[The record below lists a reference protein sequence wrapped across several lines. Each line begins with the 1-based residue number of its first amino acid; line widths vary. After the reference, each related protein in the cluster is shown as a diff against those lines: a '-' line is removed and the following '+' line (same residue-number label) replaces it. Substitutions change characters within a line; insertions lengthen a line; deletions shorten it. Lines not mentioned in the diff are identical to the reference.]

1 MWEVIINMQKFED
14 VLKSPVFSEQYE
26 KYSYYKKI
34 WCADEIALFL
44 SFYTYGGSYNSFGL
58 EAILSKIRKRFKER
72 SVYMFLGE
80 KIKEVLEKYIDLDTD
95 SVDVFNILKYHPE
108 FMEFFGPEF
117 MEFFESERRKQ
128 NNYGININNSNNNGV
143 MRKMGNIV
151 GSALFGSSKE
161 KKYGGRV
168 LGVAPNVRQVES
180 NLGLSSDANLY
191 MDEDA
196 EFDCASNVDGFEME
210 SIEASVPMTGPIVA
224 KQVSC
229 SNIEK
234 IAGTDSYHQI
244 VEQGFKETYS
254 NPFSSFKMTT
264 NNASIG
270 ILMNNLNN
278 SRYID
283 KSMVRI
289 EEVLNGINFNLKKP
303 KDRKFNYVT
312 RLCNKPNSNNKL
324 FFVGVQAKDIN
335 LEDTYQNVTVLL
347 DVSGSMSSQA
357 EVTQAALVTLFMQLK
372 EKDIISL
379 VTYSSEDSIVFE
391 NKKIGKDITLLE
403 FIDYLFD
410 LKISGCTYG
419 SKGIETAYEIASKN
433 YRKDSINRVVLL
445 TDGDLNFGIN
455 SNDGLQKLIEEKKK
469 TGVFLTV
476 IGTGLFNYKDD
487 KLEVLSKYGNGNYC
501 VVNNIFDVSYNL
513 KDRYTSMMFTIAK
526 DVKAEVEFNPYFVKS
541 YRLLGYENR
550 GISHAEFKDDSVVSE
565 PFGSGS
571 YGVALYELEMNE
583 PFGDI
588 STDLKYSKVTVSDN
602 ENLCTIRVRYKELD
616 ASESSEQNFEIKYKE
631 SDLNTILYYAYS
643 IFVLCEIFRD
653 SEYVTRED
661 FEIIKEFG
669 ERDDIKDLERQN
681 YGILQYLINSVNAE

>member
-1 MWEVIINMQKFED
+1 MQKFED
-14 VLKSPVFSEQYE
+14 VLKRPVFSEQYE

-44 SFYTYGGSYNSFGL
+44 SFYTYGGSYSSFGL

-80 KIKEVLEKYIDLDTD
+80 KIKEVLEKYIDPEKGFVD
-95 SVDVFNILKYHPE
+95 SFNILKYHPE
-108 FMEFFGPEF
+108 FMEFF
-117 MEFFESERRKQ
+117 ESENRKQ
-128 NNYGININNSNNNGV
+128 NYYSNNNGV
-143 MRKMGNIV
+143 IRKMGNIT

-161 KKYGGRV
+161 KKYGGQV
-168 LGVAPNVRQVES
+168 LGVAPKVRQVES
-180 NLGLSSDANLY
+180 NVGLSSDANLY
-191 MDEDA
+191 MNEDA
-196 EFDCASNVDGFEME
+196 EFDCASNLDGIEME
-210 SIEASVPMTGPIVA
+210 SIEASVPMTGPTVT

-278 SRYID
+278 NRYID

-379 VTYSSEDSIVFE
+379 VTYSSKDSVVFE
-391 NKKIGKDITLLE
+391 NKKIGKNITLLE

-433 YRKDSINRVVLL
+433 YKKDSINRVVLL

-476 IGTGLFNYKDD
+476 IGTGLLNYKDD

-501 VVNNIFDVSYNL
+501 VVNNIFDISYNL

-541 YRLLGYENR
+541 YRLLRYENR

-583 PFGDI
+583 PFGEI

-661 FEIIKEFG
+661 FASIKEFG
-669 ERDDIKDLERQN
+669 ERDDIKELDRQN
-681 YGILQYLINSVNAE
+681 YGILQYLINNVNAE

>member
-1 MWEVIINMQKFED
+1 MQKFED

>member
-1 MWEVIINMQKFED
+1 MQKFED
-14 VLKSPVFSEQYE
+14 VLKSPMFSDQYE

-95 SVDVFNILKYHPE
+95 SVDVLSKLTLHPEFILKYHPE
-108 FMEFFGPEF
+108 FMEFF
-117 MEFFESERRKQ
+117 ESERREQ
-128 NNYGININNSNNNGV
+128 NNNGV
-143 MRKMGNIV
+143 MSKMGNIV

-161 KKYGGRV
+161 KIYAGRV

-180 NLGLSSDANLY
+180 NVDLSSDANLY

-196 EFDCASNVDGFEME
+196 EFDCASNLDGIEME
-210 SIEASVPMTGPIVA
+210 SIETSVPMTEPIVA

-278 SRYID
+278 NRYID

-289 EEVLNGINFNLKKP
+289 EEVLNSINFNLKKP

-347 DVSGSMSSQA
+347 DVSGSMCSQA

-372 EKDIISL
+372 EKDTISL
-379 VTYSSEDSIVFE
+379 VTYSSKDSVVFE
-391 NKKIGKDITLLE
+391 NKRIGKNITLLE

-433 YRKDSINRVVLL
+433 YKKDSINRVVLL

-501 VVNNIFDVSYNL
+501 VVNNIFDISYNL

-602 ENLCTIRVRYKELD
+602 ENLCTICVRYKELD

-669 ERDDIKDLERQN
+669 ERDDIKDLDRQN

>member
-1 MWEVIINMQKFED
+1 MQKFED
-14 VLKSPVFSEQYE
+14 VLKRPVFSEQYE

-108 FMEFFGPEF
+108 FMEFF
-117 MEFFESERRKQ
+117 ESECREHH
-128 NNYGININNSNNNGV
+128 YYSNNNGV

-161 KKYGGRV
+161 KIYAGRV

-191 MDEDA
+191 MNEDA
-196 EFDCASNVDGFEME
+196 EIDCASNLDGIEME
-210 SIEASVPMTGPIVA
+210 SIEASVPMTGPTVT

-278 SRYID
+278 NRYID

-372 EKDIISL
+372 EKDTISL
-379 VTYSSEDSIVFE
+379 VTYSSKDSVVFE
-391 NKKIGKDITLLE
+391 NKRIGKNITLLE

-433 YRKDSINRVVLL
+433 YKKDSINRVVLL

-501 VVNNIFDVSYNL
+501 VVNNIFDISYNL

-661 FEIIKEFG
+661 FEIIKGFG
-669 ERDDIKDLERQN
+669 ERDDIKELDRQN

>member
-1 MWEVIINMQKFED
+1 MQKFED

-26 KYSYYKKI
+26 KYNYYKKI

-44 SFYTYGGSYNSFGL
+44 SFYTYGGGYNSFGL
-58 EAILSKIRKRFKER
+58 EIILSNIRKRFKER

-80 KIKEVLEKYIDLDTD
+80 KIKEVLEKYIDLDID
-95 SVDVFNILKYHPE
+95 FVDVFNILKYHPE
-108 FMEFFGPEF
+108 FMEFF
-117 MEFFESERRKQ
+117 ESECREQ
-128 NNYGININNSNNNGV
+128 NYYSNNNGV

-151 GSALFGSSKE
+151 GSALFGTSKE

-180 NLGLSSDANLY
+180 NLSLSSDTNLY

-210 SIEASVPMTGPIVA
+210 SIEASVPMTGPIMT

-379 VTYSSEDSIVFE
+379 VTYSSKDSVVFE
-391 NKKIGKDITLLE
+391 NKKIGKNITLLE

-476 IGTGLFNYKDD
+476 IGTGLLNYKDD

-501 VVNNIFDVSYNL
+501 VVNNIFDISYNL

-643 IFVLCEIFRD
+643 VFVLCEIFRD

-669 ERDDIKDLERQN
+669 ERDDIKDLDRQN

>member
-1 MWEVIINMQKFED
+1 MQKFED

-283 KSMVRI
+283 KFMVRI

-433 YRKDSINRVVLL
+433 YKKDSINRVVLL

-476 IGTGLFNYKDD
+476 IGTGLLNYKDD

-501 VVNNIFDVSYNL
+501 VVNNIFDISYNL

-669 ERDDIKDLERQN
+669 ERDDIKDLDRQN

>member
-1 MWEVIINMQKFED
+1 MQKFED
-14 VLKSPVFSEQYE
+14 VLKSPMFSDQYE

-80 KIKEVLEKYIDLDTD
+80 KIKEVLEKYIDPEKGFVD
-95 SVDVFNILKYHPE
+95 SFNILKYHPE
-108 FMEFFGPEF
+108 FMEFF
-117 MEFFESERRKQ
+117 ESENRKQ
-128 NNYGININNSNNNGV
+128 NYYSNNNGV
-143 MRKMGNIV
+143 IRKMGNIT

-180 NLGLSSDANLY
+180 NVGLSSDANLY
-191 MDEDA
+191 MNEDA

-210 SIEASVPMTGPIVA
+210 SIEASVPMTGPIMT

-278 SRYID
+278 NRYID

-324 FFVGVQAKDIN
+324 FFVGVQVKDIN
-335 LEDTYQNVTVLL
+335 LEETYQNVTVLL

-379 VTYSSEDSIVFE
+379 VTYSSKDSVVFE
-391 NKKIGKDITLLE
+391 NKKIGKNITLLE

-433 YRKDSINRVVLL
+433 YKKDSINRVVLL

-476 IGTGLFNYKDD
+476 IGTGLLNYKDD

-501 VVNNIFDVSYNL
+501 VVNNIFDISYNL

-602 ENLCTIRVRYKELD
+602 ENLCTIRVKYKELD
-616 ASESSEQNFEIKYKE
+616 ASELSEQNFEIKYKE

-661 FEIIKEFG
+661 FETIKEFG
-669 ERDDIKDLERQN
+669 ERDDIKDLDRQN

>member
-1 MWEVIINMQKFED
+1 MQKFED

-312 RLCNKPNSNNKL
+312 RLCNKSNSNNKL

-653 SEYVTRED
+653 SEYITRED
-661 FEIIKEFG
+661 FETIKEFG
-669 ERDDIKDLERQN
+669 ERDDIKDLDRQN

>member
-1 MWEVIINMQKFED
+1 MQKFED
-14 VLKSPVFSEQYE
+14 VLKNPMFSRQYE

-44 SFYTYGGSYNSFGL
+44 SFYTYGGSYNSYAL
-58 EAILSKIRKRFKER
+58 ETILSKIRKRFKER
-72 SVYMFLGE
+72 SVYMFLGD
-80 KIKEVLEKYIDLDTD
+80 KIKEVLEKYIVLDTD
-95 SVDVFNILKYHPE
+95 FVETSNILKYHPE
-108 FMEFFGPEF
+108 FMEFFESDYRGPIYF
-117 MEFFESERRKQ
+117 
-128 NNYGININNSNNNGV
+128 NGNGAIS
-143 MRKMGNIV
+143 KMGNIV

-161 KKYGGRV
+161 KKYGGQV
-168 LGVAPNVRQVES
+168 LGVAPKVRQVES

-191 MDEDA
+191 MNEDA
-196 EFDCASNVDGFEME
+196 EFDCASNLDGIEM
-210 SIEASVPMTGPIVA
+210 SRIKTSVPMTEPIMT
-224 KQVSC
+224 KQGSP
-229 SNIEK
+229 SIIEEV
-234 IAGTDSYHQI
+234 AGTDSYHQI

-278 SRYID
+278 NRYID

-347 DVSGSMSSQA
+347 DVSGSMTSKA

-372 EKDIISL
+372 EKDILSL
-379 VTYSSEDSIVFE
+379 VTYSSKDRVVFE
-391 NKKIGKDITLLE
+391 NKQIGKNITLLE
-403 FIDYLFD
+403 FLDYLFD

-433 YRKDSINRVVLL
+433 YKKDSINRVVLL

-501 VVNNIFDVSYNL
+501 VVNSIFDVSYNL

-583 PFGDI
+583 PFGEI

-602 ENLCTIRVRYKELD
+602 ENLCTIRLRYKELD

-631 SDLNTILYYAYS
+631 SDLNTVLYYAYS

-661 FEIIKEFG
+661 FEIIKGFG
-669 ERDDIKDLERQN
+669 ERDDIKDLDRKN

>member
-1 MWEVIINMQKFED
+1 MQKFED
-14 VLKSPVFSEQYE
+14 VLKSPMFSDQYE

-80 KIKEVLEKYIDLDTD
+80 KIKEVLEKYIDPEKGFVD
-95 SVDVFNILKYHPE
+95 SFNILKYHPE
-108 FMEFFGPEF
+108 FMEFF
-117 MEFFESERRKQ
+117 ESENRKQ
-128 NNYGININNSNNNGV
+128 NYYSNNNGV
-143 MRKMGNIV
+143 IRKMGNIT

-161 KKYGGRV
+161 KKYGGQV
-168 LGVAPNVRQVES
+168 LGVAPKVRQVES
-180 NLGLSSDANLY
+180 NVGLSSDANLY
-191 MDEDA
+191 MNEDA
-196 EFDCASNVDGFEME
+196 EFDCASNLDGIEM
-210 SIEASVPMTGPIVA
+210 SRIKTSVPMTGPIMP
-224 KQVSC
+224 KQGSC
-229 SNIEK
+229 SLIEE

-278 SRYID
+278 NRYID

-372 EKDIISL
+372 EKDTISL
-379 VTYSSEDSIVFE
+379 VTYSSKDSVVFE
-391 NKKIGKDITLLE
+391 NKKIGKNITLLE

-433 YRKDSINRVVLL
+433 YKKDSINRVVLL

-476 IGTGLFNYKDD
+476 IGMGLLNYKDD

-501 VVNNIFDVSYNL
+501 VVNNIFDISYNL

-669 ERDDIKDLERQN
+669 ERDDIKDLDRQN

>member
-1 MWEVIINMQKFED
+1 MQKFED
-14 VLKSPVFSEQYE
+14 VLKSPMFSDQYE

-80 KIKEVLEKYIDLDTD
+80 KIKEVLEKYIDPEKGFVD
-95 SVDVFNILKYHPE
+95 SFNILKYHPE
-108 FMEFFGPEF
+108 FMEFF
-117 MEFFESERRKQ
+117 ESECREQ
-128 NNYGININNSNNNGV
+128 NYYSNNGV

-151 GSALFGSSKE
+151 GSALFGTSKE

-180 NLGLSSDANLY
+180 NLSLSSDTNLY

-210 SIEASVPMTGPIVA
+210 SIEASVPMTGPIMT

-372 EKDIISL
+372 EKDTISL
-379 VTYSSEDSIVFE
+379 VTYSSKDSVVFE
-391 NKKIGKDITLLE
+391 NKKIGKNITLLE

-433 YRKDSINRVVLL
+433 YKKDSINRVVLL

-501 VVNNIFDVSYNL
+501 VVNNIFDISYNL

-571 YGVALYELEMNE
+571 YGVALYELEVNE

-669 ERDDIKDLERQN
+669 EREDIKDLDRQN

>member
-1 MWEVIINMQKFED
+1 MQKFED
-14 VLKSPVFSEQYE
+14 VLKSPMFSDQYE

-80 KIKEVLEKYIDLDTD
+80 KIKEVLEKYIDPEKGFVD
-95 SVDVFNILKYHPE
+95 SFNILKYHPE
-108 FMEFFGPEF
+108 FMEFF
-117 MEFFESERRKQ
+117 ESENRKQ
-128 NNYGININNSNNNGV
+128 NYYSNNNSV
-143 MRKMGNIV
+143 IRKMGNIT

-161 KKYGGRV
+161 KIYAGRV

-191 MDEDA
+191 MNEDA
-196 EFDCASNVDGFEME
+196 EIDCASNLDGIEME
-210 SIEASVPMTGPIVA
+210 SIEASVPMTGPIMP
-224 KQVSC
+224 KQGSC
-229 SNIEK
+229 SLIEEL
-234 IAGTDSYHQI
+234 AGTDSYHQI

-278 SRYID
+278 NRYID

-379 VTYSSEDSIVFE
+379 VTYSSKDSVVFE
-391 NKKIGKDITLLE
+391 NKRIGKNITLLE

-433 YRKDSINRVVLL
+433 YKKDSINRVVLL

-501 VVNNIFDVSYNL
+501 VVNNIFDISYNL

-661 FEIIKEFG
+661 FASIKEFV
-669 ERDDIKDLERQN
+669 ERDDIKDLDRQN
-681 YGILQYLINSVNAE
+681 YGILQYLINNINAE